1 MYSARLYAHI
11 FLLAVK
17 MKSVDDV
24 LQVSIS
30 KLAIRIVHQD
40 FALLS

>member
-1 MYSARLYAHI
+1 MYSACLYAHI

-30 KLAIRIVHQD
+30 KSAIQIVHQD